1 MTEHAKRKPTY
12 SLYAVKKRPRGEK
25 NTRDDY
31 TNICS
36 IWVDDK
42 YDASFRPECT
52 SQKFADLWDEAS
64 KGQYSSVYLKIRGLN
79 SSATAVSTNEV
90 KHYAQDIINAISPAK
105 DPDFGDDDV
114 PF

>member
-25 NTRDDY
+25 NTREDY

-36 IWVDDK
+36 IWIDDK
-42 YDASFRPECT
+42 YDAGVRPECT
-52 SQKFADLWDEAS
+52 SQKFAELWDEAL
-64 KGQYSSVYLKIRGLN
+64 KGQYGTINIKIRGIN
-79 SSATAVSTNEV
+79 QSATSQAEV
-90 KHYAQDIINAISPAK
+90 KQYAQDIINAISPAK
-105 DPDFGDDDV
+105 DPDLSDDDV